1 MNKEGISMDE
11 ALDRILERFEL
22 MEANRRQEEKFNQIL
37 QKLEEV
43 EARRS
48 KAAEETIAAIRATT
62 AVLKA
67 KSPTTPMAPPTP
79 APTKCLTECPNNNL
93 TWATASSSHITE
105 DTAPTAAWELGN
117 NKHKGH
123 ASCVVT
129 KDSPEVTPTMLVTS
143 ATTAAAS
150 MELVAAGNAIGAT
163 YMNNLDHPKVT
174 HAKCSMSGSGVK
186 RGTEQVVLAFP
197 LMASPVEFT
206 TSLVEPS
213 PPTGLKLGAAICV
226 GDQVPMKCSMKCT
239 ESDNKPLMEHPKRNP
254 WPPAWLGWKK
264 WYVSWTAVNYSEMR
278 FYFIPPWPPPLKVGW
293 LALVFSKFGAAHTD
307 MMDIMLHWTDMKP
320 WPPPNQNL
328 RSIMVHLFAWK
339 HWKVS
344 VEVSLFA
351 WNTKQYMNSVLL
363 ITVGT
368 KWLIQSAVKDCF
380 LQGKPFKL
388 VDPLELM
395 QVILVLLVRDPDVEM
410 FQIGSYSLQ
419 PENYQLTNYLVAR
432 LLKQGNL
439 KKVLDGVDH
448 SKNIKKSDVDVGED
462 NPGNINT
469 AAKMFIDGLGIKED
483 SEMLCPSAQYIDNWS
498 TKLLDE
504 IRNGCNIYL
513 LVALIDDE
521 LNPWCFLIDK
531 RWYDILVLLFFT
543 GATWK
548 VESYALPIKDVI
560 HMVVYFVQPLQGIL
574 LQTRQG
580 KIENP
585 VILDITSATQTVKF
599 LLCYKSTIKIHPS
612 CSSMV
617 QISASKFRACGKE
630 NICYMLLLLVLNI
643 GDCTSLR
650 STSYMLHASIAC
662 AEYWCLHFSEV
673 VQHAICIGWIINW
686 AILFWMEQAICSPRI
701 ILQMPWDP
709 GGGKLF
715 IASGCR
721 LGDKP
726 DSKEGV
732 LLGIGPA
739 ALRPNTVSSPILGP
753 SKPNRELERKG
764 CCTLRKRN
772 RTEIKHASA
781 ASATTAA
788 AATWFRLN
796 LVDLPLFLYYLSCY
810 YLYCSY

>member
-1 MNKEGISMDE
+1 MALATFPWLDLMAWRMDEYLSWIRRRLLRVATSLNGLLRTAASSAAAVIAAAPPVAATLSELVARKLSMDRRLLTIWYQSYSVRGISHHGGLRKAE
-11 ALDRILERFEL
+11 VQGGGRIGQGGVQESSTHNLFDRMPSQHKTRG
-22 MEANRRQEEKFNQIL
+22 KFNQIL

-48 KAAEETIAAIRATT
+48 KAAEKTIAAIKATT

-67 KSPTTPMAPPTP
+67 KSPTAPMAPPTP

-93 TWATASSSHITE
+93 TWATVSSSHITE

-123 ASCVVT
+123 ASCIVT
-129 KDSPEVTPTMLVTS
+129 KDSPEVTPTMCSTKCSGPTVEPDLTVAAVVTS

-150 MELVAAGNAIGAT
+150 MELAAAGNAIGAT
-163 YMNNLDHPKVT
+163 YINNLDHPKVT

-368 KWLIQSAVKDCF
+368 KWLIHSAVKDCF

-462 NPGNINT
+462 NPGNIST
-469 AAKMFIDGLGIKED
+469 AAKMFIDVLVSRKIQRCYVHQPSTLIIGL
-483 SEMLCPSAQYIDNWS
+483 
-498 TKLLDE
+498 
-504 IRNGCNIYL
+504 
-513 LVALIDDE
+513 
-521 LNPWCFLIDK
+521 
-531 RWYDILVLLFFT
+531 
-543 GATWK
+543 
-548 VESYALPIKDVI
+548 
-560 HMVVYFVQPLQGIL
+560 
-574 LQTRQG
+574 
-580 KIENP
+580 
-585 VILDITSATQTVKF
+585 
-599 LLCYKSTIKIHPS
+599 
-612 CSSMV
+612 
-617 QISASKFRACGKE
+617 
-630 NICYMLLLLVLNI
+630 
-643 GDCTSLR
+643 
-650 STSYMLHASIAC
+650 
-662 AEYWCLHFSEV
+662 
-673 VQHAICIGWIINW
+673 
-686 AILFWMEQAICSPRI
+686 
-701 ILQMPWDP
+701 
-709 GGGKLF
+709 
-715 IASGCR
+715 
-721 LGDKP
+721 
-726 DSKEGV
+726 
-732 LLGIGPA
+732 
-739 ALRPNTVSSPILGP
+739 
-753 SKPNRELERKG
+753 
-764 CCTLRKRN
+764 
-772 RTEIKHASA
+772 
-781 ASATTAA
+781 
-788 AATWFRLN
+788 
-796 LVDLPLFLYYLSCY
+796 LSCWMR
-810 YLYCSY
+810 